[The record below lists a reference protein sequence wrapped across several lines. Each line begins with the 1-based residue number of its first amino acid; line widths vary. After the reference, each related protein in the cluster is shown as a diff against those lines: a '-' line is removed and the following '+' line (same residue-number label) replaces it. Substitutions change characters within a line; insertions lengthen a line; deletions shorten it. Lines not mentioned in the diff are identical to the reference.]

1 MQARK
6 AMHSTTNGSTMKD
19 YAEAYFRK
27 NPDAP
32 RDLAAYFRKNP
43 DAQRECTDA
52 ETERAT
58 CSNYSESVQPLVLC
72 GDDEDPREPSPR
84 AEGADTGDGDAASS
98 FYAMLVRAARY
109 FDDVDRF
116 TDDDVAH
123 LKDAIAER
131 LRQSG
136 VEVGPTFGVYHPVLR
151 TSGEVHFR
159 VATDCS
165 MVNLKVVPDGA
176 FVDLPPA
183 FMFV

>member
-1 MQARK
+1 
-6 AMHSTTNGSTMKD
+6 MHSTTNGSTMKD